1 MLSIYKLS
9 IFSTVARVG
18 SFSKAAKA
26 LYLTQPAVSQHIV
39 ALEKQMGISL
49 FARKQR
55 GVELTS
61 AGETLLEYSQ
71 QILWLT
77 QAAESAVADVENIQ
91 DGILRL
97 GATPSA
103 SIYLLP
109 DWMNNFRQRYPSI
122 NFSLDTDTTSR
133 LLSRIKNHTLEL
145 SIVEGEVK
153 EESNL
158 NIVLLKDTEL
168 LLIIPP
174 DHAWRKLD
182 SVSIHSLDNVPFAAR
197 QIDSQTRIW
206 VDRLLA
212 EYDIRPQIAFE
223 FDNPESIK
231 RAVIR
236 KMGVSILPAC
246 AVQEEIKQKQLI
258 ALPLEEKILKRQLK
272 CVWSSEIP
280 LSAIGRAFI
289 GMLSENFPALISAS
303 NIPQSVPADLF
314 LVNTNHQNET
324 VS

>member
-174 DHAWRKLD
+174 DHAWRELD
-182 SVSIHSLDNVPFAAR
+182 SVSIRSLDNVPFAAR

-272 CVWSSEIP
+272 CVWSSEYP

>member
-18 SFSKAAKA
+18 SFSKAAKK

-39 ALEKQMGISL
+39 ALEKQLGTAL

-61 AGETLLEYSQ
+61 AGKTLLEYTQ

-77 QAAESAVADVENIQ
+77 QAAESAVTDVKNIRE
-91 DGILRL
+91 GILRL

-109 DWMNNFRQRYPSI
+109 DWMKNFRQRYPSI
-122 NFSLDTDTTSR
+122 NFSLDTDITSR

-145 SIVEGEVK
+145 AIVEGEIK
-153 EESNL
+153 ENSGL
-158 NIVLLKDTEL
+158 NTVLLKDTEL
-168 LLIIPP
+168 LVIIPP
-174 DHAWRKLD
+174 DHAWSKLD
-182 SVSIHSLDNVPFAAR
+182 SVSVRALDNVPFAAR
-197 QIDSQTRIW
+197 QMDSQTRIW
-206 VDRLLA
+206 IDRLLA
-212 EYDIRPQIAFE
+212 EYDIRPKIAFE

-231 RAVIR
+231 RAVIH
-236 KMGVSILPAC
+236 KMGISILPAC
-246 AVQEEIKQKQLI
+246 AVQEEIRQKQLI
-258 ALPLEEKILKRQLK
+258 ALPLQEKILKRQLK

-280 LSAIGRAFI
+280 LSAIGCAFI
-289 GMLSENFPALISAS
+289 RTLSENFPALATVC
-303 NIPQSVPADLF
+303 NIPQSVPAE
-314 LVNTNHQNET
+314 LVSALSFAQN
-324 VS
+324 SD

>member
-9 IFSTVARVG
+9 IFTTVAHAG
-18 SFSKAAKA
+18 SFSKAAKD

-39 ALEKQMGISL
+39 ALEKQLGTSL
-49 FARKQR
+49 FERKQR
-55 GVELTS
+55 GVKLTQ
-61 AGETLLEYSQ
+61 AGEMLQEYAQ

-77 QAAESAVADVENIQ
+77 KAAESAVTDIENIQ
-91 DGILRL
+91 DGVLHL

-133 LLSRIKNHTLEL
+133 LIAQTKNRTLEF
-145 SIVEGEVK
+145 SVVEGEIK
-153 EESNL
+153 EDNSL
-158 NIVLLKDTEL
+158 NAVLLKDTEL

-174 DHAWRKLD
+174 DHAWRELD
-182 SVSIHSLDNVPFAAR
+182 SLSIRSLDKVPFVAR

-212 EYDIRPQIAFE
+212 EYNIRPQISFE

-246 AVQEEIKQKQLI
+246 AVQEEIKQNQLI
-258 ALPLEEKILKRQLK
+258 ALPLQEKTLKRKLK
-272 CVWSSEIP
+272 CVWSSEYP

-289 GMLSENFPALISAS
+289 GMLSEDFPVLTMAS

-314 LVNTNHQNET
+314 SANVNRRNET